1 MRANRG
7 AAASETQAGS
17 AASAGRPRSDEAH
30 KAILDATLE
39 LLADVGFSAL
49 KVEGVASRAGV
60 GKATIYRRWRSKLPL
75 VVEAFSLLPSLE
87 EVDSGDLVTD
97 LKQMLRAYLELFN
110 STPLGTVLPSLAGER
125 RHNQALSKLLDPVLR
140 GRRQPLRRALE
151 RAVARGEL
159 PADLDL
165 ELAVDLI
172 VGPIAV
178 RLFFGG
184 GRISPRLIDP
194 IVDLALAG
202 LRGKRSAQRAE
213 GEPNP

>member
-1 MRANRG
+1 MRANRS
-7 AAASETQAGS
+7 AAASETQTANG
-17 AASAGRPRSDEAH
+17 ASAGRPRSDEAH

-49 KVEGVASRAGV
+49 KVEGVASKAGV

-75 VVEAFSLLPSLE
+75 VVEAFSLLPALE
-87 EVDSGDLVTD
+87 EVDSGDLVSD
-97 LKQMLRAYLELFN
+97 LKQMLRAYFELFN

-140 GRRQPLRRALE
+140 ERRRPLVRALE
-151 RAVARGEL
+151 RAVERGEL
-159 PADLDL
+159 PRDLDL

-172 VGPIAV
+172 VGPISV

-184 GRISPRLIDP
+184 ARFTPRLIDA

-202 LRGKRSAQRAE
+202 LRGKRNPQRVE
-213 GEPNP
+213 GERSS